1 MQKVVEEGLVALTP
15 AEVSQLLTHV
25 GLQTFV
31 KAFTENEVCS
41 HYSTQSPE

>member
-1 MQKVVEEGLVALTP
+1 MQKVVEGGLVVLTA

-31 KAFTENEVCS
+31 KAFAEKKVWS
-41 HYSTQSPE
+41 HYST